1 MWKISKKLY
10 QEEDLANYLT
20 GLALYYSEL
29 GDYAEAIRLGT
40 EAMNIRKE
48 VYGEKHQD
56 YATSLNNLA
65 GYNSDYGNYA

>member
-1 MWKISKKLY
+1 M
-10 QEEDLANYLT
+10 NYLT
-20 GLALYYSEL
+20 GLAHYYSEL

-56 YATSLNNLA
+56 MQHHLAIWPVIIQIMATTLKR
-65 GYNSDYGNYA
+65 